1 MTIPIG
7 VPLKEVERKL
17 MAETLKTT
25 KGDKRLAAK
34 LLGVHPRTLYRFL
47 ETEQVATETNP
58 S

>member
-7 VPLKEVERKL
+7 IPLKEVEKQL
-17 MAETLKTT
+17 MIETLKST

-34 LLGVHPRTLYRFL
+34 LLGLHPRTIYRFL
-47 ETEQVATETNP
+47 ETETVATETNP